1 MDIFKIVAVGL
12 ITTICA
18 VILKQVKP
26 ELSIFV
32 GVAGSLV
39 IVFLILNSLSS
50 VFGEYKSLLDK
61 TGLNNG
67 IFSCVLKV
75 IGVGYLV
82 EFAGGICAEA
92 GVKLVAEK
100 ILFAGKILILIMCM
114 PIFKNLIEIIIQLVP

>member
-12 ITTICA
+12 ITTICV
-18 VILKQVKP
+18 VILRQIKP

-32 GVAGSLV
+32 GIAGALV
-39 IVFLILNSLSS
+39 IIFLILSSLTT
-50 VFGEYKSLLDK
+50 VFGDYKTLIDK

-67 IFSCVLKV
+67 VFASVLKV

-82 EFAGGICAEA
+82 EFAAGICSEA

-100 ILFAGKILILIMCM
+100 ILFAGKILILILCM
-114 PIFKNLIEIIIQLVP
+114 PVFKNLIEIIIQLVP